1 MKINRSDITRLKSE
15 RRKRFKNSVKSL
27 LDGKTDSAKENIE
40 WINLS
45 TELISKSTER
55 RNFQWALLIGIV
67 CLIIISLGFTMHVRT
82 AQVSVEIIAS
92 GVSFSFA
99 EDWRSEQALIGDTF
113 YINKVKTVHSSLIPQ
128 IYHSSQPGLLELSGS
143 DIELK
148 NIAFSKSGYIDM
160 QKQRDNLILDVKN
173 SRVFGRFSLRTGII
187 VINDDADT
195 LDIPARRPKL
205 TYTFETDSVTGIAD
219 NLHLDIG
226 NLENLDL
233 NNLNISEATFRVE
246 NPPGS
251 GQFESTIHHGNI
263 HLFDTKEKIN
273 ILENEKLFIKAV
285 DCRQARVFLSND
297 KIGFK
302 FVGKINALSGGFQN
316 ISKNYKPTYL
326 KYFYHNQQLAL
337 FWSALVFL
345 FGIIWSIKNSLFR

>member
-1 MKINRSDITRLKSE
+1 MKINRSDINRLKSE

-27 LDGKTDSAKENIE
+27 LDGKTDFAKENIE

-55 RNFQWALLIGIV
+55 RYFQWALIIGVV

-82 AQVSVEIIAS
+82 SQVSIEIIAS
-92 GVSFSFA
+92 GVSFSFS
-99 EDWRSEQALIGDTF
+99 EDWRSEQPLIGDTF

-128 IYHSSQPGLLELSGS
+128 IYHSSQPGTLELSGNN
-143 DIELK
+143 IELK
-148 NIAFSKSGYIDM
+148 NLSFSKLGYIEI

-173 SRVFGRFSLRTGII
+173 SHVSGRFSLRTGII
-187 VINDDADT
+187 TINDDLDT
-195 LDIPARRPKL
+195 LHIPERRPKL
-205 TYTFETDSVTGIAD
+205 VYTFQTDSVTGIAD
-219 NLHLDIG
+219 NVHLDIG
-226 NLENLDL
+226 NLEKLDM
-233 NNLNISEATFRVE
+233 NNLNISEVMFQME

-251 GQFESTIHHGNI
+251 GRFESTIHHGNI
-263 HLFDTKEKIN
+263 HLFDTKEEIN

-285 DCRQARVFLSND
+285 DCRQTSLYLTDN

-302 FVGKINALSGGFQN
+302 FIGTINRLSGGFQN
-316 ISKNYKPTYL
+316 ISKDYKPTYL
-326 KYFYHNQQLAL
+326 EYFYHNQQLAL